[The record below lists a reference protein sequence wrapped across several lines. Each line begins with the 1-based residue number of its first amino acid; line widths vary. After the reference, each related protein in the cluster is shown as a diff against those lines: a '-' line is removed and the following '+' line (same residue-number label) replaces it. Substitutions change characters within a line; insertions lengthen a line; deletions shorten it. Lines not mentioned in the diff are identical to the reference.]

1 MCLEAGAFFSSLH
14 CMYLIGYTYHMK
26 QKSSAPSQDPFA
38 RKVISLWPALKGSLA
53 QVRKPCIRPQCRAC
67 ARGANH
73 PAYLLSFTKEG
84 RRRCMYVPARLV
96 ALIKRALKNG
106 RRIEQLLYQMG
117 PALIWEH
124 RQSRAAMKTSRKR
137 VILTKSGTSTS
148 KSQRES

>member
-1 MCLEAGAFFSSLH
+1 
-14 CMYLIGYTYHMK
+14 MYLMIYTYRMK
-26 QKSSAPSQDPFA
+26 QKSFAPSQEPFA

-73 PAYLLSFTKEG
+73 PAYLLSFTQQG
-84 RRRCMYVPARLV
+84 RRRCMYVPAPLV

-117 PALIWEH
+117 PALIWQH
-124 RQSRAAMKTSRKR
+124 RQTRTDVKTSRRR
-137 VILTKSGTSTS
+137 VTLIKSGTSTRKH
-148 KSQRES
+148 KSEN

>member
-1 MCLEAGAFFSSLH
+1 
-14 CMYLIGYTYHMK
+14 MK
-26 QKSSAPSQDPFA
+26 QKSSAPPQEPFA

-53 QVRKPCIRPQCRAC
+53 QVRKPCIRPRCRAC

-73 PAYLLSFTKEG
+73 PAYLLSFTQQG

-117 PALIWEH
+117 PALIREH
-124 RQSRAAMKTSRKR
+124 RQSRAAMKTSKER
-137 VILTKSGTSTS
+137 VNSTTSGTSTR
-148 KSQRES
+148 KTKRES